1 MLKEIM
7 KMYKKQ
13 SIKLAIGWTIASI
26 TIVAFIAFT
35 MIMIEYAVPSK
46 NIKLIIVV
54 GITYFVV
61 NILRSITTFFEDFN
75 HEEMQKTIEA
85 DYREKIFIKLQNTKQ
100 KEIDKIKVG
109 EILEN
114 IINDTKEFSKYYAE
128 GICRSYY
135 GGIIRLI
142 GTLLVL
148 AYLNIPIVTIT
159 FVIYL
164 IGFFVTH
171 VFNKKSITY
180 TKLKREANAKILNWS
195 NEQVQGYSTI
205 KSLEIESQRLQ
216 QIKTLITEYEKATN
230 KLEKNIRTYTY
241 LYDFIVSFVGVV
253 NILLGSISVEQ
264 GIISYGAMIVLARY
278 ISSPETYAKWIIEGF
293 QIRNMSKISY
303 ERIEK
308 ILKMEE
314 ENIDVGKELNK
325 VNSIEFE
332 NINFSYNE
340 NQNVLNDVSFKVNKN
355 ESVALIGRTGS
366 GKTSLVNII
375 CRFYDL
381 QNGTIKINGEDYKN
395 YSIKSLREKIGYIM
409 QNVVIFDGTIIENI
423 NYANKNISKEEIVEI
438 CKKLNLHEK
447 IISLKD
453 GYETKIT
460 SDTDIFSAG
469 EKQLLNFTRVMVEN
483 PEIIILDEA
492 TASLSYKSEMLV
504 RNAIEEITK
513 GKISFIIAHRL
524 STIEKC
530 DKIILMK
537 NGKIIEQGKHEELI
551 NRKGEYYHLVFM
563 PQLGTVPN

>member
-1 MLKEIM
+1 
-7 KMYKKQ
+7 
-13 SIKLAIGWTIASI
+13 
-26 TIVAFIAFT
+26 
-35 MIMIEYAVPSK
+35 
-46 NIKLIIVV
+46 
-54 GITYFVV
+54 
-61 NILRSITTFFEDFN
+61 
-75 HEEMQKTIEA
+75 
-85 DYREKIFIKLQNTKQ
+85 
-100 KEIDKIKVG
+100 
-109 EILEN
+109 
-114 IINDTKEFSKYYAE
+114 
-128 GICRSYY
+128 
-135 GGIIRLI
+135 
-142 GTLLVL
+142 
-148 AYLNIPIVTIT
+148 
-159 FVIYL
+159 
-164 IGFFVTH
+164 
-171 VFNKKSITY
+171 
-180 TKLKREANAKILNWS
+180 
-195 NEQVQGYSTI
+195 
-205 KSLEIESQRLQ
+205 
-216 QIKTLITEYEKATN
+216 
-230 KLEKNIRTYTY
+230 
-241 LYDFIVSFVGVV
+241 
-253 NILLGSISVEQ
+253 
-264 GIISYGAMIVLARY
+264 MIVLARY

-308 ILKMEE
+308 ILEMEE
-314 ENIDVGKELNK
+314 ENINVGKELNK

-355 ESVALIGRTGS
+355 ESIALIGRTGS

-409 QNVVIFDGTIIENI
+409 QNVVIFDGTIIKNI

-438 CKKLNLHEK
+438 CKKLNLHKK

-460 SDTDIFSAG
+460 SDTDIFSTG

-537 NGKIIEQGKHEELI
+537 NGKIVEKGKHEELI
-551 NRKGEYYHLVFM
+551 DKKGEYYHLVF
-563 PQLGTVPN
+563 NN